1 MRKFSACAWARV
13 QSRLSAGGAAAEL
26 FSSCL
31 REVGILSS
39 LKNRFMIWSCCSFS
53 KYGERG
59 GGKSTWRKSGSGLR
73 DAERNCERV
82 TRPALLFQ
90 ATGEI
95 AGGLPAGDG
104 DLSRRP
110 RRHDAAAFVA
120 GA

>member
-13 QSRLSAGGAAAEL
+13 QSRLSRPAAAAEL

-39 LKNRFMIWSCCSFS
+39 LKNRFMIWSCYSFS

-59 GGKSTWRKSGSGLR
+59 GGKSTWRKSGSGS
-73 DAERNCERV
+73 AAQNAIAKWAA

-95 AGGLPAGDG
+95 AGGLPAGLG
-104 DLSRRP
+104 HLARCP
-110 RRHDAAAFVA
+110 RRNNAAAFLA
-120 GA
+120 